1 MRKLLI
7 VLGFTTSLLAV
18 IIALTPLSNF
28 AFIPAVLAFLL
39 GLSIFVVSKKQNKS
53 KKVVQYIF
61 LLTIITL
68 GISIYKSVFH
78 SIELGNTE
86 ELQERVKESE
96 EDSKEILE
104 ELELDD
110 MDLEIEESDLNI
122 EEIDTASTEKI
133 EFE

>member
-7 VLGFTTSLLAV
+7 ILGFTTSLLAV
-18 IIALTPLSNF
+18 ILALTPLSNL

-39 GLSIFVVSKKQNKS
+39 GLSIFFVSKKQNKS

-68 GISIYKSVFH
+68 GISTYKSVFNAV
-78 SIELGNTE
+78 ELGNTE
-86 ELQERVKESE
+86 ELQERAKESE
-96 EDSKEILE
+96 ENSKEILE
-104 ELELDD
+104 ELDIDAE
-110 MDLEIEESDLNI
+110 DLEIEDIELDT
-122 EEIDTASTEKI
+122 EEIDIEEVEDL